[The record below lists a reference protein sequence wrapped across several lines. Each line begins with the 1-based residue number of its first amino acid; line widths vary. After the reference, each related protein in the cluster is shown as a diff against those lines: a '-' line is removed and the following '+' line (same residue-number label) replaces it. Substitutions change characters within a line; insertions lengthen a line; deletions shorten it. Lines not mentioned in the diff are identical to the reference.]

1 MLAELAAFNA
11 GFAVVKQF
19 VANGRD
25 LSDAMGAI
33 GKMVSAK
40 EDLKARGEKKK
51 KSVLSLLG
59 SKTEND
65 FEEFMALEKIKQV
78 EAELTT
84 MMKLYGRAG
93 LYDDWIRFQAEAR
106 KQRRQAAIDA
116 KKKRDKMWEYAG
128 YVLAA
133 AIFVLGIVGMVVW
146 VKFLKDG
153 GL

>member
-1 MLAELAAFNA
+1 
-11 GFAVVKQF
+11 
-19 VANGRD
+19 
-25 LSDAMGAI
+25 
-33 GKMVSAK
+33 
-40 EDLKARGEKKK
+40 
-51 KSVLSLLG
+51 
-59 SKTEND
+59 
-65 FEEFMALEKIKQV
+65 
-78 EAELTT
+78 

-133 AIFVLGIVGMVVW
+133 AVFVLGIVGMVVW